1 MFGQGCLSVGRQAT
15 LMPWCLMITANR
27 HPIVRGGYPRSAGAD
42 PSRRAGRAQVRSYSR
57 AIDPTTRYAVTPRH
71 RLGDAI
77 RRRSGPGRDVG
88 LAFGENVN
96 LPS

>member
-1 MFGQGCLSVGRQAT
+1 
-15 LMPWCLMITANR
+15 MITANR

-71 RLGDAI
+71 RLADAI
-77 RRRSGPGRDVG
+77 RRRSGPGRDPGLVMVVLALRKRLS
-88 LAFGENVN
+88 LAFGERDF
-96 LPS
+96 